1 MYSLI
6 IYQALTNPYMRLVRV
21 ADGGIVAAADWSIS
35 TATVWDDSDIT
46 LAKNDLI
53 GGIPVT
59 ISEDL
64 EAGDYDMLF
73 YDNGTP
79 ADTDEVEI
87 GKRIAWTGHKLL
99 GLPLDI

>member
-6 IYQALTNPYMRLVRV
+6 IYQAFTNPYMRLVRV
-21 ADGGIVAAADWSIS
+21 ADGGVVASADWSIAKD
-35 TATVWDDSDIT
+35 TAWGSSDIT
-46 LAKNDLI
+46 LAKDSII

-73 YDNGTP
+73 YDAASP
-79 ADTDEVEI
+79 ADTDTVQV
-87 GKRIAWTGHKLL
+87 GKRIAWSGNKLL
-99 GLPLDI
+99 GLPMDI